1 MSEYVPYEKLK
12 WLKNVDGFNVMSIIE
27 KSLIGYLLEVDLQYS
42 DELH

>member
-1 MSEYVPYEKLK
+1 MSEYLPYEKLK
-12 WLKNVDGFNVMSIIE
+12 WLKNVDGFNVMSVIE